1 LFLKRLEVIGFKSFA
16 DRIGIDFVPGVTA
29 VVGPNGSGKS
39 NVTDAIRWVLGEQ
52 SAKSLRGAKMEDVI
66 FAGSDSRKPLNFAEV
81 TLILDNSDERL
92 PLDYNEIS
100 VTRRVFRSGDS
111 EYLLNK
117 HTCRLK
123 DINDLFMDSGLGKEA
138 FSIIS
143 QGRVDEILNSR
154 PEDRRTIF
162 EEAAGVLKY
171 KLRKKKAEH
180 KLFETDDNLHRVL
193 DILHELDDRMEPLQ
207 MQASAATDYLR
218 MSEELKDIELGV
230 IAFDLKRIDDRLHE
244 LNGQVLEHAENEKQ
258 LESVIEDTETQ
269 VKNIRINL
277 TDQDTLIDEAQEQLI
292 EASAELERWDGRKQ
306 LLAEKRQNTDQQ
318 IEKLQLT
325 IQELENEKNEL
336 LEELKLKLEGT
347 KKKQEELQKERA
359 ELKQFDYILKQSSAE
374 IESEME
380 EWKTTYIERLNEEAT
395 VKNELKHLEQQ
406 IVQQKEQTD
415 KMQGENSQ
423 ISEEIILV
431 EKNKTIASEALS
443 SIQKQLEMKLK
454 QFKDEQNFHTKEK
467 DQLESKQSMLYQAY
481 QHQQQL
487 KARKESLEA
496 LEADFSGF
504 FQGVKEIL
512 IAREKGHLEGIT
524 GAVAELI
531 QVKPKYT
538 KALETALGASM
549 QHIVT
554 ESDQHARKAIDYLKE
569 KKMGRATFLPKSVM
583 KSRKLQLD
591 NLRIVL
597 DHPSYIQTAD
607 ELVSFDESSRIIVE
621 NLLGNVIVVKD
632 LQGASQIAKACQYRY
647 RIVTLD
653 GDIINSGG
661 SLTGGFTKQ
670 QSSVF
675 SRKAELEEL
684 SSKLSQMNETIQQA
698 EVQLAQLKGNMEK
711 RSKQLELMRVDGEDI
726 RSKELEM
733 SANLRELETTF
744 KRLKDR
750 EFISHSEKEHV
761 SGRKEELA
769 QKKDHAEQRLN
780 ELKTELSQIN
790 ETINRL
796 SLMKSKSQS
805 ERDQL
810 TEQSAQ
816 LRSIIAVLTEQ
827 VTAAEQS
834 VSDLKLKL
842 ERISSKIEQVTKEMS
857 WYVSGDSQ
865 SGPSREEISEKL
877 SFWEEKKRTLQFTV
891 SDGKGKRQD
900 IHQKVQQL
908 ELQLKKHQHMYKQ
921 VSDAHR
927 AAEVIV
933 NRLDVEQSSL
943 HIHLNDQYHL
953 TAEEIDFP
961 EMESFNE
968 DSSRR
973 KVKLLK
979 QSIEELGP
987 VNIVSIEEFERVSER
1002 HAFLT
1007 EQRQDLLEAKGT
1019 LHEAIKEMDEEMS
1032 IRFSETFFAI
1042 RTQFVRVFR
1051 ELFGGGQADLV
1062 LTNPEEILETG
1073 IDIVAQPP
1081 GKKLQNLSL
1090 LSGGERALTAIA
1102 LLFAILNI
1110 RPVPFC
1116 ILDEVEAALD
1126 ESNVVRYSQ
1135 YLKKFS
1141 QDTQFIVITHRKGT
1155 MEGADVLYGITMQES
1170 GVSKLVSVKLEE
1182 EQPKLVAQGSVN
1194 A

>member
-1 LFLKRLEVIGFKSFA
+1 MFLKRLEVIGFKSFA

-81 TLILDNSDERL
+81 TLILDNSDDRL
-92 PLDYNEIS
+92 PLDYNEVS

-117 HTCRLK
+117 QSCRLK
-123 DINDLFMDSGLGKEA
+123 DITDLFMDSGLGKEA

-154 PEDRRTIF
+154 PEDRRSIF

-171 KLRKKKAEH
+171 KQRKKKAEH

-207 MQASAATDYLR
+207 IQASAATDYLR
-218 MSEELKDIELGV
+218 MSEELKGIELDV
-230 IAFDLKRIDDRLHE
+230 IAFDVKRIDDRLRE
-244 LNGQVLEHAENEKQ
+244 LNVQVAEHTKNEQQ
-258 LESVIEDTETQ
+258 LESVIENTETE
-269 VKNIRINL
+269 VKQIRQEL
-277 TDQDTLIDEAQEQLI
+277 TNQDSIIDGAQEQLI
-292 EASAELERWDGRKQ
+292 EASSELERWDGRKQ

-325 IQELENEKNEL
+325 IQELEEEKNEL
-336 LEELKLKLEGT
+336 LEQLNDKQIST
-347 KKKQEELQKERA
+347 KKKQEELHKERA
-359 ELKQFDYILKQSSAE
+359 ELKQFEHILKQSSAE

-395 VKNELKHLEQQ
+395 VKNELKHLDQQ
-406 IVQQKEQTD
+406 IVQQKEHTE

-423 ISEEIILV
+423 ISEEIMVV
-431 EKNKTIASEALS
+431 EKSKVKSAEALS
-443 SIQKQLEMKLK
+443 NIQTQLDLKLK
-454 QFKDEQNFHTKEK
+454 QFRDEQDLYSKEK
-467 DQLESKQSMLYQAY
+467 DQLESKQSMLYEAY

-512 IAREKGHLEGIT
+512 VAREKGQLQGIT

-531 QVKPKYT
+531 QVKPAYA

-554 ESDQHARKAIDYLKE
+554 ETEQHAQKAIAYLKE
-569 KKMGRATFLPKSVM
+569 KKMGRATFLPKLVM
-583 KSRKLQLD
+583 KSRKIQRD
-591 NLRIVL
+591 ALRIVL

-607 ELVSFDESSRIIVE
+607 ELVSYDESSRSIVE

-653 GDIINSGG
+653 GDIVNAGG

-684 SSKLSQMNETIQQA
+684 STKLTHMNETIRQA
-698 EVQLAQLKGNMEK
+698 ESQITQLKGTVEK
-711 RSKQLELMRVDGEDI
+711 RSRELEIMKVDGEDI

-733 SANLRELETTF
+733 SANLRELEATY
-744 KRLKDR
+744 KRLKER
-750 EFISHSEKEHV
+750 ELISHSEKTHI
-761 SGRKEELA
+761 SGRQDELILKKEQAEL
-769 QKKDHAEQRLN
+769 RLQ
-780 ELKTELSQIN
+780 ELKTELAQIN

-796 SLMKSKSQS
+796 TTMKSKSLS

-816 LRSIIAVLTEQ
+816 LRSTIAVLTEQ
-827 VTAAEQS
+827 VASAEQS
-834 VSDLKLKL
+834 VSELKLKL
-842 ERISSKIEQVTKEMS
+842 DRIASKMDQVTKEMA
-857 WYVSGDSQ
+857 WYASGDGQ
-865 SGPSREEISEKL
+865 SGPSKEEINEKL
-877 SFWEEKKRTLQFTV
+877 IFWQEKKHSLLLTV
-891 SDGKGKRQD
+891 SEGKEKRQD
-900 IHQKVQQL
+900 IHQKVTHL
-908 ELQLKKHQHMYKQ
+908 ELHLKKHQQLHKQ
-921 VSDAHR
+921 ELDALR

-943 HIHLNDQYHL
+943 HTHLYEQYNL
-953 TAEEIDFP
+953 SIEEIDYP
-961 EMESFNE
+961 NMDTFNE
-968 DSSRR
+968 EASRK

-1002 HAFLT
+1002 HIFLT
-1007 EQRQDLLEAKGT
+1007 EQRQDLLDAKET
-1019 LHEAIKEMDEEMS
+1019 LHEAIKEMDEEMT

-1062 LTNPEEILETG
+1062 LTNPEELLETG
-1073 IDIVAQPP
+1073 VDIIAQPP

-1141 QDTQFIVITHRKGT
+1141 HDTQFIVITHRKGT

-1170 GVSKLVSVKLEE
+1170 GISKLVSVKLSE
-1182 EQPKLVAQGSVN
+1182 EQPTLVAQGSGK